1 MKTVILAGGS
11 GTRLFPLSR
20 ESFPKQFIKL
30 ASDKSFF
37 QETVERFL
45 LFMEGDD
52 LFVSTRKDYA
62 FLVKEQ
68 LEEVGVK
75 VDDRNVVLEPAGR
88 NTAPAIALAVRAL
101 LESGAAPDEVV
112 FVAPSDHFI
121 RPQTAI
127 RDVAP
132 LVEEVAKKGYVITF
146 GIKPTKPETG
156 YGYIL
161 LGDKLMDGVHRVARF
176 VEKPNLEKALE
187 YISSGNYYWNS
198 GMFAFTVETFMNEL
212 KRYAPEI
219 YHLIFEKSFPEALE
233 RFPEL
238 PDISID
244 YAVME
249 KTDRAAVIL
258 CDFLWSDVGCWD
270 SLYELMPKDENGN
283 VKDDKTYLLD
293 TKKSLVLNRDFD
305 NDRLIVTLGLED
317 VMVVGTKDVTLVAKK
332 GESQKVKEIV
342 KSLKKHPEYSRYVK
356 THPLVYRPWGHFV
369 ELGRGE
375 RYKIKRIYVKPG
387 GRLSYQMHY
396 HRSEHWIVVKG
407 TAKVVIGDE
416 ETFVHENES
425 VFIPKTTP
433 HRLENPG
440 KVPLEVIEVQVG
452 EYLGEDD
459 IVRFQ
464 DDYGRT

>member
-30 ASDKSFF
+30 ASDKSFL

-270 SLYELMPKDENGN
+270 SLYELMPKDETETLRTIKLTCSTPRRAWFLTGTLTTT
-283 VKDDKTYLLD
+283 DS
-293 TKKSLVLNRDFD
+293 SL
-305 NDRLIVTLGLED
+305 
-317 VMVVGTKDVTLVAKK
+317 
-332 GESQKVKEIV
+332 
-342 KSLKKHPEYSRYVK
+342 
-356 THPLVYRPWGHFV
+356 PWG
-369 ELGRGE
+369 L
-375 RYKIKRIYVKPG
+375 
-387 GRLSYQMHY
+387 
-396 HRSEHWIVVKG
+396 
-407 TAKVVIGDE
+407 
-416 ETFVHENES
+416 
-425 VFIPKTTP
+425 KT
-433 HRLENPG
+433 LW
-440 KVPLEVIEVQVG
+440 L
-452 EYLGEDD
+452 
-459 IVRFQ
+459 
-464 DDYGRT
+464 